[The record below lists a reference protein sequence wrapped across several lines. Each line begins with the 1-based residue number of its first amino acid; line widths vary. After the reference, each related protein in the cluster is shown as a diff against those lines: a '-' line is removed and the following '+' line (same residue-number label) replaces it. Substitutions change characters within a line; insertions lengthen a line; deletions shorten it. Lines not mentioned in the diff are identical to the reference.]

1 MKPDFHA
8 AQETKNAARQVLEAA
23 GIKARYVV
31 TVTDQG
37 PVVNIHVSVKHYDQ
51 ARQAL
56 PFTIGSATVIFH
68 KDTR

>member
-1 MKPDFHA
+1 MKPDFSA
-8 AQETKNAARQVLEAA
+8 AIETKNAARAVLEAA

-37 PVVNIHVSVKHYDQ
+37 PVVNIHVGAKQYDL

-68 KDTR
+68 KDKR